1 MYFNIIDI
9 VLNSVISH
17 KGEKS
22 TSYITRPHL
31 FAGRVFAY
39 IGVQMALP
47 LLIISSIKKVA
58 NKISRLVDNK
68 TVGALGKTSTPDL
81 KFQPREIKVKSVVI
95 FTTS

>member
-1 MYFNIIDI
+1 MLRNNLYESFQLSDSQEP
-9 VLNSVISH
+9 VL
-17 KGEKS
+17 

-68 TVGALGKTSTPDL
+68 LVGALGKTSTPDL